1 MVISNNQVPNSVE
14 KFTNK
19 STNIKDPVHFFFME
33 RYEKA
38 YKDQFNEFVKCV
50 IKKTIPNK
58 HNWTDI
64 FRTSWIRRNCKYKR
78 NEYSEKFKHPKII

>member
-19 STNIKDPVHFFFME
+19 SKNIKDPIHFFFME

-50 IKKTIPNK
+50 LKKTNPKVTFDDGRKALIIANAA
-58 HNWTDI
+58 
-64 FRTSWIRRNCKYKR
+64 YKSFKSGKVV
-78 NEYSEKFKHPKII
+78 NIKF